1 MLPSASFDSV
11 GTPNS
16 MISRLNGWP
25 VRTPVQRFAC
35 VLADAD
41 AGLGAIVDR
50 YSFDVERSHLL
61 LHAGLSRRSK
71 RPATPSEFAP
81 VLARQHDDALAKA
94 DFERARIFKGT
105 HRGPE
110 RRMKGL
116 LDARVL
122 AVVATSQLSTEGL
135 QV

>member
-16 MISRLNGWP
+16 MISRLDGWP

-71 RPATPSEFAP
+71 RARTPIRFSYTDPDYFTGDSASFHTCAALTRHTDPRNPAPFSQQSIGRDSP
-81 VLARQHDDALAKA
+81 MP
-94 DFERARIFKGT
+94 T
-105 HRGPE
+105 HTAW
-110 RRMKGL
+110 L
-116 LDARVL
+116 
-122 AVVATSQLSTEGL
+122 
-135 QV
+135 